1 MKKIYLLFMLLLV
14 GVLVGC
20 GEDEVEQEEPANL
33 RPNQIY
39 AYFVNM
45 DKTDLV
51 PVAYTLKYTRN
62 ITAETDGLMKYL
74 SEGGQKANV
83 SKQAEFQV
91 PVPEGI
97 TYKGCRPGDHT
108 DAIEVSFDIVYD
120 SVDAESLLFFK
131 GCVVKTLIQLEDVE
145 WVTIQLTDVTNSDP
159 ETATVSENFDADSFA
174 MSFGSENGYS
184 QKGTIVLYFANN
196 TGEFLKDYQKTVEIS
211 NTTSLAR
218 VVVES
223 LIGGPEQEGYQR
235 TLPATTTIRN
245 ISVKDGICYVD
256 FSDEFYD
263 ANNQL
268 PNEIIVYSVVN
279 SLVELPTVSKVQ
291 FLRNGEKQQFFR
303 ETLPF
308 DGIFERNLDLIEQE
322 E

>member
-14 GVLVGC
+14 GILTGC
-20 GEDEVEQEEPANL
+20 GEDEAEQEEPAKL

-45 DKTDLV
+45 DKTRLV
-51 PVAYTLKYTRN
+51 PVAYTLKYNRDTVK
-62 ITAETDGLMKYL
+62 ETDGLLKFL
-74 SEGGQKANV
+74 SGKGENSQTAGAE
-83 SKQAEFQV
+83 EFQV
-91 PVPEGI
+91 PVAEGI
-97 TYKGCRPGDHT
+97 TYKGCRQGDHSGT
-108 DAIEVSFDIVYD
+108 MEVSFDIVYD

-131 GCVVKTLIQLEDVE
+131 GCVAKTLTQLEDVE
-145 WVTIQLTDVTNSDP
+145 RVTIQLTDVTNSDP
-159 ETATVSENFDADSFA
+159 ETATVSESFDADSFA

-184 QKGTIVLYFANN
+184 QKGTIVLYFANG

-223 LIGGPEQEGYQR
+223 LIEGPEQEGYQR
-235 TLPATTTIRN
+235 TLPVATTIRN

-268 PNEIIVYSVVN
+268 RNEIIVYSVVN